1 MKRYSLTREAL
12 RDLEEAISYVAAD
25 NPTAAGN
32 LLDRLELSCMRF
44 GEMPHI
50 GRRREELAPSLM
62 SFAVGSYV
70 IFYRADDEAIQII
83 RILHGSRDV
92 AGLFE

>member
-12 RDLEEAISYVAAD
+12 RDLEEAICYVAHD
-25 NPTAAGN
+25 NPTAARN
-32 LLDRLELSCMRF
+32 LLDRLEVSCMRL
-44 GEMPHI
+44 GEMPDI
-50 GRRREELAPSLM
+50 GRRREELGLELM

-70 IFYRADDEAIQII
+70 IFYRADDEAIQIL

-92 AGLFE
+92 ARLFE